1 MNIKN
6 KNYINNE
13 WIDAKSGNTFEVENP
28 FTEDII
34 AKVPYSKAEDVDNAV
49 LAAKSAWKNW
59 KTLGSL
65 DMRDLLREVAV
76 KSRKHDREI
85 AEIIVA
91 ESGKALIECLDEIEW
106 IASIFEY
113 YSEIGRDQKGRVVAP
128 VASRSMSMV
137 VKEAYGVVGCIVPWN
152 YPLLLMAWKV
162 APALA
167 AGNTLVIKPSEY
179 TPLSIMRWLE
189 VACDHLPRGTVN
201 MITGDGVTGS
211 YLVEHSETRVIAFT
225 GSVDTGKKI
234 AIMAAKQL
242 KKTSLELG
250 GNDPI
255 IICDDV
261 DINIAA
267 RGTTWGGF
275 LNAGQVCTSLERVY
289 VMDNIADDFIEAVV
303 EQAKKV
309 RLGDPMNSKTDMG
322 PMCSIDALSKVEG
335 KVTRAKKEGARLL
348 IGGSRS
354 SKFEKGYF
362 YQPTVFDKIESHM
375 EMMNIETFGPIIPIQ
390 KVKNLDE
397 AIALANDSQYGL
409 GCNIYTNDMEK
420 ALTAAEDI
428 KAGSFWINDP
438 LTDNEAAP
446 FGGMKMS
453 GGGRE
458 LGIEG
463 LDEFRESKHILIDYK
478 IRDKDYWFPYD
489 LDEGRKT

>member
-234 AIMAAKQL
+234 AIMAARQL